1 MRCPDNCSQNYQE
14 EGMTY
19 PGLHTIDIIIA
30 ICYISSIISIGIY
43 LFKKNKSTKDF
54 MLAGKNM
61 GWLAVGLSL
70 MATLTS
76 AVGYMAFPT
85 GIIKYGIINIWM
97 AMAIPLSFPL
107 VVWVFMPFYHKLNCY
122 TAYEYLERRFNVSV
136 RALASGIFI
145 LWRLTWMAAVIYVP
159 SMVLN
164 VVTNGKIPILLSAL
178 VLGFMTTINSSLG
191 GIRAIMWADVV
202 HSFVM
207 FLSMIT
213 GVVVIIL
220 VIPGGLSE
228 IWSTLSAAGKTSMI
242 ANIPGFGDA
251 NLFGKMKFY
260 LYTDIT
266 VLALIVTYTVQK
278 MGNYCVDQAM
288 VQRYLTAKSL
298 RKSREGFVTNCIAYL
313 FYIFCVSAIG
323 AGLFVVAKYH
333 SFPASLK
340 VDQIFPYF
348 IANMMPIGITGLM
361 IAAIYAAS
369 MSSLD
374 SGLNSCITAILND
387 FYSRFKLKKYNLED
401 SDMQDTERRRR
412 LRIARFST
420 LILGALITFFSLY
433 VGKLGDIFVYSQKL
447 INMFTGP
454 LFGVF
459 FLGMFTKRVTAPA
472 ALIGGFI
479 GFTMGSLSVFAKFI
493 HIKSL
498 MVGVLWPATIAF
510 VVTLILGY
518 LLSFIIGRRNPNA
531 NLWTWWGVMKI
542 AGQY

>member
-1 MRCPDNCSQNYQE
+1 
-14 EGMTY
+14 MTY

-178 VLGFMTTINSSLG
+178 VLGFMTTVNSSLG

-213 GVVVIIL
+213 GVVVIVL
-220 VIPGGLSE
+220 AVPGGVSE
-228 IWSTLSAAGKTSMI
+228 IWSSLAAAGKTSMI
-242 ANIPGFGDA
+242 AHIPGFGDA

-298 RKSREGFVTNCIAYL
+298 RKSREGFVTNCVAYL

-333 SFPASLK
+333 AFPETLK

-361 IAAIYAAS
+361 VAAIYAAS

-401 SDMQDTERRRR
+401 SDLQDAERLRR

-479 GFTMGSLSVFAKFI
+479 GFALGSLSVFAKFI

-510 VVTLILGY
+510 VVTLVLGY
-518 LLSFIIGRRNPNA
+518 LLSFIIGSRNPNA
-531 NLWTWWGVMKI
+531 PQWTWRGVMKS
-542 AGQY
+542 Q

>member
-1 MRCPDNCSQNYQE
+1 
-14 EGMTY
+14 MTY

-61 GWLAVGLSL
+61 GWLAVGMSL

-85 GIIKYGIINIWM
+85 GIIKYGIINLWM
-97 AMAIPLSFPL
+97 AMAIPLSFPV

-164 VVTNGKIPILLSAL
+164 VVTDGKIPILLSAL
-178 VLGFMTTINSSLG
+178 VLGFMTTVNSSLG
-191 GIRAIMWADVV
+191 GIRAIMWSDVV

-213 GVVVIIL
+213 GVVVIVL
-220 VIPGGLSE
+220 AIPGGLPE
-228 IWSTLSAAGKTSMI
+228 IWSSLAAAGKTSMT
-242 ANIPGFGDA
+242 AHIPGFGEA
-251 NLFGKMKFY
+251 NILGKMKFF

-298 RKSREGFVTNCIAYL
+298 KKSRQGFFTNCLAYL
-313 FYIFCVSAIG
+313 FYVFSVSAIG

-333 SFPASLK
+333 AFPASLK

-387 FYSRFKLKKYNLED
+387 FYSRFKLKKYNLDEGNVEEA
-401 SDMQDTERRRR
+401 ERLRR
-412 LRIARFST
+412 LRIARVST

-479 GFTMGSLSVFAKFI
+479 GFAMGSLSVFAKTI
-493 HIKSL
+493 HIESL

-510 VVTLILGY
+510 FVTLILGY
-518 LLSFIIGRRNPNA
+518 LLSFVIGSRNPDA
-531 NLWTWWGVMKI
+531 KLWTWRGVMRS
-542 AGQY
+542 

>member
-1 MRCPDNCSQNYQE
+1 
-14 EGMTY
+14 MTH

-30 ICYISSIISIGIY
+30 ICYISGIISIGIY

-85 GIIKYGIINIWM
+85 GIIKYGIINLWM
-97 AMAIPLSFPL
+97 AMAIPLSFAV

-178 VLGFMTTINSSLG
+178 VLGFMTTVNSSLG
-191 GIRAIMWADVV
+191 GIRAIMGADVV

-207 FLSMIT
+207 FISMIT
-213 GVVVIIL
+213 GVVVILL
-220 VIPGGLSE
+220 VIPGGFSE
-228 IWSTLSAAGKTSMI
+228 IWSSLAAAGKTSMT
-242 ANIPGFGDA
+242 ATIPGFGEA
-251 NLFGKMKFY
+251 NLFGKMKFF

-266 VLALIVTYTVQK
+266 MLSLIVTYTVQK

-298 RKSREGFVTNCIAYL
+298 RKSRQGFYTNCIAYL
-313 FYIFCVSAIG
+313 FYILCVSAIG

-333 SFPASLK
+333 AFPETLK

-387 FYSRFKLKKYNLED
+387 FYSRFKLKKYNLDEGNVEEV
-401 SDMQDTERRRR
+401 ERLRR
-412 LRIARFST
+412 LRIARAST

-459 FLGMFTKRVTAPA
+459 CLGMFSKRVTAPA

-479 GFTMGSLSVFAKFI
+479 GFAMGSLSVFAKFI
-493 HIKSL
+493 HIKSM

-518 LLSFIIGRRNPNA
+518 VLSFMIGKRNPEA
-531 NLWTWWGVMKI
+531 KLWTWRGVMRS
-542 AGQY
+542 

>member
-1 MRCPDNCSQNYQE
+1 
-14 EGMTY
+14 MTY
-19 PGLHTIDIIIA
+19 TGIQTIDIVIA
-30 ICYISSIISIGIY
+30 TCYMFCIISIGIY
-43 LFKKNKSTKDF
+43 MFKKNKSTKDF

-61 GWLAVGLSL
+61 GWFAIGLSL
-70 MATLTS
+70 MSTLTS

-97 AMAIPLSFPL
+97 AMAIPLSYPL
-107 VVWVFMPFYHKLNCY
+107 VVYVFMPFYHKLNCY

-145 LWRLTWMAAVIYVP
+145 LWRLTWMAAIIYVP

-164 VVTNGKIPILLSAL
+164 VVTNGKIPIVLSAV
-178 VLGFMTTINSSLG
+178 VLGILTTINSSLG
-191 GIRAIMWADVV
+191 GLRAIMWAEVA
-202 HSFVM
+202 HALVM
-207 FLSMIT
+207 FISMVT
-213 GVVVIIL
+213 GLVVIIL
-220 VIPGGLSE
+220 AVPGGLPE
-228 IWSTLSAAGKTSMI
+228 IWNSLAAAGKTSMI
-242 ANIPGFGDA
+242 AHIPGFGEA
-251 NLFGKMKFY
+251 SIFGKMKLY
-260 LYTDIT
+260 LYADIT
-266 VLALIVTYTVQK
+266 VLSLIVTYTVQK

-288 VQRYLTAKSL
+288 VQKYLTAKSL
-298 RKSREGFVTNCIAYL
+298 KASRQGFITNCISYL

-333 SFPASLK
+333 AFPGTLK
-340 VDQIFPYF
+340 SDQIFPFF

-374 SGLNSCITAILND
+374 GGLNSCITAIFND

-401 SDMQDTERRRR
+401 SHLDQAERSRRV
-412 LRIARFST
+412 RIARYST
-420 LILGALITFFSLY
+420 LALGLIITFGSLY
-433 VGKLGDIFVYSQKL
+433 VGKMGDIFEYSQKL

-459 FLGMFTKRVTAPA
+459 CLGMFTKRVTASA

-479 GFTMGSLSVFAKFI
+479 GFAMGSLSVFAKFI

-498 MVGVLWPATIAF
+498 MVGVLWPATVAF
-510 VVTLILGY
+510 FVTLILGY
-518 LLSFIIGRRNPNA
+518 LLSFAIGSRNPDA
-531 NLWTWWGVMKI
+531 KLWTWRGVMK
-542 AGQY
+542 A

>member
-1 MRCPDNCSQNYQE
+1 M
-14 EGMTY
+14 
-19 PGLHTIDIIIA
+19 A
-30 ICYISSIISIGIY
+30 I
-43 LFKKNKSTKDF
+43 
-54 MLAGKNM
+54 
-61 GWLAVGLSL
+61 
-70 MATLTS
+70 
-76 AVGYMAFPT
+76 
-85 GIIKYGIINIWM
+85 
-97 AMAIPLSFPL
+97 AIPLSLPM
-107 VVWVFMPFYHKLNCY
+107 VIWVFMPFYHKLNCY

-164 VVTNGKIPILLSAL
+164 VVTGGQIPILLSAL
-178 VLGFMTTINSSLG
+178 VLGFLATVNSSLG
-191 GIRAIMWADVV
+191 GIRAIMWSDVV

-207 FLSMIT
+207 FTSMII

-220 VIPGGLSE
+220 AVPGGLPQ
-228 IWSTLSAAGKTSMI
+228 IWSTLSAAGKATMV
-242 ANIPGFGDA
+242 AKIPGFGEA
-251 NLFGKMKFY
+251 NLFGKMKLY

-298 RKSREGFVTNCIAYL
+298 KKSRQGFYTNCIAYL

-323 AGLFVVAKYH
+323 AGLFVVSKFH
-333 SFPASLK
+333 SFPESLK

-369 MSSLD
+369 MSSMD
-374 SGLNSCITAILND
+374 SGLNSCVTAILND
-387 FYSRFKLKKYNLED
+387 FYSRFKLKQYNLDD
-401 SDMQDTERRRR
+401 SDLEDIERRRR

-433 VGKLGDIFVYSQKL
+433 VGKLGDIFVYSAKL

-479 GFTMGSLSVFAKFI
+479 GFSLGSLCVFAKFVN
-493 HIKSL
+493 IKSL

-510 VVTLILGY
+510 TTTVVLGY
-518 LLSFIIGRRNPNA
+518 LLSFVLGKRNPDVA
-531 NLWTWWGVMKI
+531 SWAWRGVMKNPV
-542 AGQY
+542 AG

>member
-1 MRCPDNCSQNYQE
+1 LEQLFTKHQE
-14 EGMTY
+14 EGMSY

-30 ICYISSIISIGIY
+30 VCYISSIISIGIY

-85 GIIKYGIINIWM
+85 GIIKYGIINVWM

-178 VLGFMTTINSSLG
+178 VLGFMTTVNSSLG

-213 GVVVIIL
+213 GVVVIVL
-220 VIPGGLSE
+220 AVPGGVSE
-228 IWSTLSAAGKTSMI
+228 IWSSLAAAGKTSMI
-242 ANIPGFGDA
+242 ANIPGFADA

-298 RKSREGFVTNCIAYL
+298 KKSREGFYTNCVAYL
-313 FYIFCVSAIG
+313 FYILCVSAIG
-323 AGLFVVAKYH
+323 AGLFVVTKHYA
-333 SFPASLK
+333 FPATLK

-387 FYSRFKLKKYNLED
+387 FYSRFKLKKYNLDD
-401 SDMQDTERRRR
+401 SDIQDSEKLRR

-420 LILGALITFFSLY
+420 LVLGALITFFSLY
-433 VGKLGDIFVYSQKL
+433 VGKMGDIFVYSQKL

-479 GFTMGSLSVFAKFI
+479 GFALGSLSVFAKFI

-510 VVTLILGY
+510 VMTLILGY
-518 LLSFIIGRRNPNA
+518 LLSFVIGKRNPDA
-531 NLWTWWGVMKI
+531 SQWTWRGVMKS
-542 AGQY
+542 Q

>member
-1 MRCPDNCSQNYQE
+1 MIPR
-14 EGMTY
+14 
-19 PGLHTIDIIIA
+19 GLHTIDIIIA

-85 GIIKYGIINIWM
+85 GIIKYGIINLWM
-97 AMAIPLSFPL
+97 AMAIPLSFPV

-164 VVTNGKIPILLSAL
+164 VVSNGKIPILLSAL
-178 VLGFMTTINSSLG
+178 VLGFITTVNSSLG
-191 GIRAIMWADVV
+191 GIRAIMWSDVV

-213 GVVVIIL
+213 GVVVIVL
-220 VIPGGLSE
+220 AIPGGLPE
-228 IWSTLSAAGKTSMI
+228 IWSSLAAAGKTSMS
-242 ANIPGFGDA
+242 ANIPGFSEA
-251 NLFGKMKFY
+251 NLFGKMKFF

-266 VLALIVTYTVQK
+266 ILSLIVTYTVQK

-298 RKSREGFVTNCIAYL
+298 RKSREGFLTNCIAYL
-313 FYIFCVSAIG
+313 FYVFSVSAIG

-333 SFPASLK
+333 AFPASLK

-387 FYSRFKLKKYNLED
+387 FYSRFKLKKYNLDEGNVEEA
-401 SDMQDTERRRR
+401 ERLRR
-412 LRIARFST
+412 LRIARVST
-420 LILGALITFFSLY
+420 LVLGALITFFSLY

-459 FLGMFTKRVTAPA
+459 CLGMFSKRVTAPA

-479 GFTMGSLSVFAKFI
+479 GFAMGSLSVFAKMLN
-493 HIKSL
+493 IKSL
-498 MVGVLWPATIAF
+498 MVGVLWPATVAF
-510 VVTLILGY
+510 FVTLILGY
-518 LLSFIIGRRNPNA
+518 LLSFVIGSRNPDVPQ
-531 NLWTWWGVMKI
+531 WTWRGVMRS
-542 AGQY
+542 